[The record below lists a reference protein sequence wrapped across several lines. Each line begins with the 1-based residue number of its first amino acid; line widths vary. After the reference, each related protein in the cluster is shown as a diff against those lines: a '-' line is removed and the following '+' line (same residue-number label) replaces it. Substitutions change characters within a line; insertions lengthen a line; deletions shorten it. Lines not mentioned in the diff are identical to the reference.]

1 MWKKPCGKLQKKPV
15 VVVVVQ
21 RRRLPYQ
28 RRRQQPSR
36 VANCT
41 TEVYGFCVVTSIAYT
56 VMPKTMYGRIF
67 FQPTEL
73 RVKSLKNWENVG
85 TTTGCRGKRREGRR
99 PGWWLAG
106 LLSWVATTHLER
118 AEVTSDKQ
126 LFLST
131 NGGSSVF
138 FLGGASGTEEKCLA
152 IWF

>member
-67 FQPTEL
+67 CQPTEL

-85 TTTGCRGKRREGRR
+85 TTTSDGMQRKTKRR
-99 PGWWLAG
+99 LAG
-106 LLSWVATTHLER
+106 WPPLLSSNYSLRESRGHIGQTIVPF
-118 AEVTSDKQ
+118 D
-126 LFLST
+126 
-131 NGGSSVF
+131 
-138 FLGGASGTEEKCLA
+138 
-152 IWF
+152 

>member
-67 FQPTEL
+67 CQPTEL

-85 TTTGCRGKRREGRR
+85 TATGCRRKLRVGRR